1 MLVRW
6 TRRALADLD
15 EIQDFIAEDSP
26 RAAYEVA
33 RDIAAGADG
42 LADHPHL
49 GRAGRVRGTRELVIA
64 HLPYIVVYRV
74 TDQVEVLAV
83 VHMARDWPEQF

>member
-6 TRRALADLD
+6 TRPALADLD

-33 RDIAAGADG
+33 REIAERTEV
-42 LADHPHL
+42 LSEQPL
-49 GRAGRVRGTRELVIA
+49 SGRQGRLRGTRELVFVRI
-64 HLPYIVVYRV
+64 PYIVVYRV
-74 TDQVEVLAV
+74 TEQIEVLAV
-83 VHMARDWPEQF
+83 VHTARDWPDQF

>member
-6 TRRALADLD
+6 TRPALADLD

-33 RDIAAGADG
+33 REIAERTEV
-42 LADHPHL
+42 LSEQPL
-49 GRAGRVRGTRELVIA
+49 SGRPGRVRGTRELVFVRI
-64 HLPYIVVYRV
+64 PYIVVYRV
-74 TDQVEVLAV
+74 TEQIEVLAV
-83 VHMARDWPEQF
+83 VHTARDWPDQF